1 MSNQEI
7 ELPDE
12 RDREIATVS
21 SRSFARYIDKEEGI
35 SVQIAED
42 GTESVV
48 LPRQVV
54 RFLVDVLTQMSEG
67 NAVTLMPIHKELTTQ
82 EAAGILNVSRP
93 HLIKLLKD
101 GAIKFHKTGTHRRI
115 KFEDLMN
122 YKKQRDEDAAKAADE
137 LTALSQELELDY

>member
-7 ELPDE
+7 RLPDE
-12 RDREIATVS
+12 RDRKIATIS
-21 SRSFARYIDKEEGI
+21 SRSFARHIDKKDGI

-48 LPRQVV
+48 LPRQIV

-67 NAVTLMPIHKELTTQ
+67 NAVTILPVGKELTTQ

-93 HLIKLLKD
+93 HLIKLLNE
-101 GAIKFHKTGTHRRI
+101 GTIKFHKTGTHRRI
-115 KFEDLMN
+115 LFEDLMDF
-122 YKKQRDEDAAKAADE
+122 KKQRDRDAEKAADD
-137 LTALSQELELDY
+137 LAALSQELGLEY